1 MAILFTLMVIST
13 SLAIFIGSLTAT
25 AKIADKEY
33 KMIKKIAAA
42 LAQATLLSIAAVLAG
57 CVANGKVPDLSEV

>member
-1 MAILFTLMVIST
+1 
-13 SLAIFIGSLTAT
+13 
-25 AKIADKEY
+25 
-33 KMIKKIAAA
+33 MIKKIAAA